1 MLTHQPLPNFAQH
14 YTFVS
19 LSLPPLELSDLI
31 HKKIAI
37 GSDQEKT
44 MDELGLSG
52 DIGPPQ
58 ILVSYDNNVALYVQ
72 DLIIIGVNSHDRPG
86 LLNEI
91 SKCLTGLKLQC
102 HRAEAAV
109 IGLRSLSVW
118 RCERLD
124 TPNIIDVEGSSDTNI
139 LNEIWESLKVQKR
152 TDKNAHNSDYVIAFV
167 CFIFLFIF

>member
-1 MLTHQPLPNFAQH
+1 LVRQVERNIKKEKENQQYCSMPTHQPLPILHNIIHFL
-14 YTFVS
+14 F
-19 LSLPPLELSDLI
+19 LSPISPPPPP
-31 HKKIAI
+31 I
-37 GSDQEKT
+37 GSDQDKT

-58 ILVSYDNNVALYVQ
+58 ILVSYDNNVALYGQ

-124 TPNIIDVEGSSDTNI
+124 TPNIMDVEGISDTNI
-139 LNEIWESLKVQKR
+139 LNEIWESLKVQKI
-152 TDKNAHNSDYVIAFV
+152 TDEKDT
-167 CFIFLFIF
+167 

>member
-1 MLTHQPLPNFAQH
+1 MYVCVYEYYKFHAYTRIYPCLTWTRYINLYLLPSNI
-14 YTFVS
+14 
-19 LSLPPLELSDLI
+19 DLI
-31 HKKIAI
+31 HKKISI
-37 GSDQEKT
+37 GSDQDKT

-58 ILVSYDNNVALYVQ
+58 ILVSYDNNVALYDQ

-109 IGLRSLSVW
+109 VGLRSLSVW

-124 TPNIIDVEGSSDTNI
+124 TTNIIDVEGSSDSNI
-139 LNEIWESLKVQKR
+139 LNEIWESLKVK
-152 TDKNAHNSDYVIAFV
+152 KKHGKENM
-167 CFIFLFIF
+167 